1 MSSSPANQPP
11 EERYGVVQDV
21 HTGTRTCTIAFEPAG
36 ARHPALIVDPQL
48 DQPFNDYVEADRLA
62 IPIRVF
68 VARDAAGAAGE
79 IRIVGTAA
87 EPWARPTGSTPFD
100 EPAPAQFSLLG

>member
-1 MSSSPANQPP
+1 MSSSPASQSP

-21 HTGTRTCTIAFEPAG
+21 LTGTRTCTIAFEPAG

-62 IPIRVF
+62 IPIRVL
-68 VARDAAGAAGE
+68 VARNAAGPAGQ

-87 EPWARPTGSTPFD
+87 EPWTKPMESTPFD
-100 EPAPAQFSLLG
+100 EPAPAQFSLLE